1 MRIIGEHIS
10 TENELENR
18 ERRRENFKMTKP
30 ELKRLIQIQRDA
42 GMPWHTP
49 GKVRKD
55 LDFLLQIIMKYLV
68 ELKDG
73 QEMD

>member
-1 MRIIGEHIS
+1 
-10 TENELENR
+10 
-18 ERRRENFKMTKP
+18 MTKP